1 MSALAPWLGHPKAVS
16 QRLYV
21 ADGSDGMYQCKTRR
35 GKLVVLHHSH
45 DSHPVEAV
53 VATIKVFDPEDQ
65 DDLPVIELARQDP
78 RYAIATAL
86 GIELEDIQ
94 PEDAVLYPRAITF
107 VPRGVGIRIH
117 GG

>member
-1 MSALAPWLGHPKAVS
+1 MSALAPWLHHPKAVS

-21 ADGSDGMYQCKTRR
+21 VDDSGGMYQCKTRR

-45 DSHPVEAV
+45 DRNLSEAIV
-53 VATIKVFDPEDQ
+53 TTVKVFDSEDQ
-65 DDLPVIELARQDP
+65 DDLLVIELARQDP

-86 GIELEDIQ
+86 GVEMEGIR
-94 PEDAVLYPRAITF
+94 PEDAVLCPRAIPF
-107 VPRGVGIRIH
+107 VPRGVGIRSN